1 MRTTLD
7 LPDPLFREVK
17 IRAAEKGVSLKEL
30 LTSYVEK
37 GLREPHEETARP
49 IRSPL
54 PPPIPS
60 GGVTIPS
67 LTNSEIDE
75 LFAREDLERWGLGK
89 D

>member
-37 GLREPHEETARP
+37 GLREPEAEARP
-49 IRSPL
+49 VRSPL
-54 PPPIPS
+54 PTPRPAN
-60 GGVTIPS
+60 GRTIPS
-67 LTNSEIDE
+67 LTNARIEE
-75 LFAREDLERWGLGK
+75 LLAQEDAERCQ
-89 D
+89 

>member
-1 MRTTLD
+1 MRTTLE

-17 IRAAEKGVSLKEL
+17 IRAAERGVSLKEL

-37 GLREPHEETARP
+37 GLREQHVEARP

-54 PPPIPS
+54 PTPIPS
-60 GGVTIPS
+60 RGATSPS
-67 LTNSEIDE
+67 LTNAEIDE
-75 LFAREDLERWGLGK
+75 LFLKEDLERWGLTK

>member
-17 IRAAEKGVSLKEL
+17 IRAAEEGLSLKEL

-37 GLREPHEETARP
+37 GLRGEREETRP
-49 IRSPL
+49 LRSPL
-54 PPPIPS
+54 PPPLPS
-60 GGVTIPS
+60 RGVPIPS
-67 LTNSEIDE
+67 LTNAEIDE
-75 LFAREDLERWGLGK
+75 LFLKEDLERWGLGN